1 MLLVALPDE
10 VGSYSYFATDRTCK
24 VCQCRTIHTDRMF
37 RIIANNMFN
46 RKDPRRSACH
56 NHAHGQAP
64 HLGNDHSYVYPVKW
78 DDFVADINGHL
89 DIAWGIRERENEF
102 LMVKQ
107 L

>member
-1 MLLVALPDE
+1 
-10 VGSYSYFATDRTCK
+10 
-24 VCQCRTIHTDRMF
+24 
-37 RIIANNMFN
+37 
-46 RKDPRRSACH
+46 
-56 NHAHGQAP
+56 
-64 HLGNDHSYVYPVKW
+64 VYPVKW